1 MPQAPS
7 PEVVIY
13 HNARCSKSRSA
24 CEIVAGR
31 GIEARIVEY
40 LKTPPSLDELRTVLQ
55 KLGMKASEL
64 VRRGEEEYKQHYAG
78 RTLTEDEWL
87 DALIEH
93 PILIERPIIVRGDR
107 AVIGR
112 PPEKVLEL
120 LDADD

>member
-7 PEVVIY
+7 PEIVIY

-40 LKTPPSLDELRTVLQ
+40 LKTPPSRDELRTVLQ

>member
-40 LKTPPSLDELRTVLQ
+40 LKTPPSRDELCAVLQ

-87 DALIEH
+87 DAIAEH
-93 PILIERPIIVRGDR
+93 PILIERPIVVRGDR
-107 AVIGR
+107 AVVGR

>member
-40 LKTPPSLDELRTVLQ
+40 LKTPPSRDELCAVLQ

>member
-40 LKTPPSLDELRTVLQ
+40 LKTPPSRDELCAVLQ
-55 KLGMKASEL
+55 KLGIKASEL

-87 DALIEH
+87 DAMAEH
-93 PILIERPIIVRGDR
+93 PILIERPIVVRGDR
-107 AVIGR
+107 AVVGR

>member
-40 LKTPPSLDELRTVLQ
+40 LKTPPSRDELCAVLQ

-93 PILIERPIIVRGDR
+93 PILIERPIVVRGDH
-107 AVIGR
+107 AVVGR

>member
-7 PEVVIY
+7 PEIVIY

-40 LKTPPSLDELRTVLQ
+40 LKTPPSRDELRTVLQ

-93 PILIERPIIVRGDR
+93 PILIERPIVVRGDR
-107 AVIGR
+107 AVVGR

>member
-7 PEVVIY
+7 PEIVIY

-40 LKTPPSLDELRTVLQ
+40 LKTPPSRDELCAVLQ

-93 PILIERPIIVRGDR
+93 PILIERPIVVRGDH
-107 AVIGR
+107 AVVGR

>member
-7 PEVVIY
+7 PEIVIY

-40 LKTPPSLDELRTVLQ
+40 LKTPPSRDELRTVLQ

-64 VRRGEEEYKQHYAG
+64 VRRGEEECKQHYAG

-93 PILIERPIIVRGDR
+93 PILIERPIVVRGDH
-107 AVIGR
+107 AVVGR